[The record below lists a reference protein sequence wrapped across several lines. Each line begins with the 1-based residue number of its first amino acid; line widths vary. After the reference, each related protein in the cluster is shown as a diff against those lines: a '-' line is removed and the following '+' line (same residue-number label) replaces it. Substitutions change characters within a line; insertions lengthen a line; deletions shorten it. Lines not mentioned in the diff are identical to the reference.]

1 MPKKVVDFLFSFG
14 LMIIG
19 VSLLFAFTISI
30 YIKPNTIG
38 PSFPKSNPR
47 MMAVGGD
54 VYVLPDELPKP
65 TNPLPKNN
73 SEISIPLT
81 AVSAVVMDEQT
92 ENILFS
98 KNSDE
103 IRSLASITKLMSA
116 MVLMDLPIVWSST
129 TTILDIDYDGSSH
142 LLTPGE
148 TYSLDDLWSAGLVGS
163 SNSAIRALVRN
174 SGLSETQFV
183 EKMNKK
189 AKSLGFASLVFTD
202 PTGLS
207 SGNMGSVRETAF
219 MLKESLRYEKIASAL
234 NIGELY
240 VQALNSSKPKRI
252 WSTNRLL
259 TRWTPHDFESK
270 NIVGKTGYIINSRYN
285 FVAKIGDNA
294 SHQIIVAILGSESNE
309 SRFTEARD
317 LAEVIFAKFLWPDQ
331 NGYSE
336 LAE

>member
-19 VSLLFAFTISI
+19 VSLLFAFTVSVH
-30 YIKPNTIG
+30 IKPNMIG

-54 VYVLPDELPKP
+54 IYVMPDELPKP

-73 SEISIPLT
+73 TAIFVPLT
-81 AVSAVVMDEQT
+81 AISAIVMDEKT

-98 KNSDE
+98 KNIDE

-116 MVLMDLPIVWSST
+116 MVLMDLPINWSST
-129 TTILDIDYDGSSH
+129 TTILDVDHDGSSH

-148 TYSLDDLWSAGLVGS
+148 TYFLDDLWLAGLVGS
-163 SNSAIRALVRN
+163 SNASIRALVRN
-174 SGLSETQFV
+174 SGLSEVEFV
-183 EKMNKK
+183 DKMNKK
-189 AKSLGFASLVFTD
+189 AKALGFASLIFID
-202 PTGLS
+202 PTGLGA
-207 SGNMGSVRETAF
+207 GNVGSAREAVF
-219 MLKESLRYEKIASAL
+219 MLKESLRYEKIISAL

-240 VQALNSSKPKRI
+240 VQALNSPKPKRI

-259 TRWTPHDFESK
+259 TRWTPNDFESK

-294 SHQIIVAILGSESNE
+294 GHQIIVAVLGSESNE

-317 LAEVIFAKFLWPDQ
+317 MAEIIFSKFLWPDQ
-331 NGYSE
+331 VGYFDLSE
-336 LAE
+336 